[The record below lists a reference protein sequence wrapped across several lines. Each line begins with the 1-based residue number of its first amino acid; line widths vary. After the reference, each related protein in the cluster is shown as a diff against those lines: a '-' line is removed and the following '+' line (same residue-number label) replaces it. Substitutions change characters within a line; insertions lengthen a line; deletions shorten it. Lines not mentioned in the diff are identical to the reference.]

1 MAYRLLT
8 VIQFKLGFDPMSNKK
23 KSKNVGK
30 DVCLHG
36 ISSEVIHL
44 LLL

>member
-23 KSKNVGK
+23 KVKMWEK
-30 DVCLHG
+30 MCVCMGFLQK
-36 ISSEVIHL
+36 
-44 LLL
+44 